1 MKFKLDENLGQRGAD
16 RIRAAGHDVSTVLM
30 QRLGGSSDEALFR
43 ICAEEKRALVT
54 LDFDFSQ
61 VLRFPPEHSA
71 GIIILSM
78 PGRATAGLL
87 QMLIDQLLA
96 GLERYPLVGRL
107 WIVEP
112 GRIRLHAGEKE
123 ENE

>member
-78 PGRATAGLL
+78 PGACDGRVAPNAHRPVACGAGTLSARRAIVDRRAGPYSP
-87 QMLIDQLLA
+87 A
-96 GLERYPLVGRL
+96 CRRKGR
-107 WIVEP
+107 
-112 GRIRLHAGEKE
+112 R
-123 ENE
+123 